1 MTGSLYARFI
11 KRLLDLL
18 FSSLGLIILAPVF
31 LAIAIAVRLDSDGS
45 VLFTQPR
52 VGKDGAI
59 FRLYKFRT
67 MITETMKDG
76 RQLDDEERLTRVGR
90 FLRRLSL
97 DELPQLINV
106 LNGTMSLIG
115 PRPLLVKYLP
125 YYTEEESKR
134 HSVLPGISGWAQVN
148 GRNAISWEDKFQYDL
163 EYVSR
168 ISFAFDVKIA
178 LMTVMKVFK
187 RSDIFLNRLADL
199 DVERRGRVCEN
210 SDI

>member
-1 MTGSLYARFI
+1 MLDVFFSL
-11 KRLLDLL
+11 
-18 FSSLGLIILAPVF
+18 LGLILLAPVF
-31 LAIAIAVRLDSDGS
+31 LAIAIAVRLDSKGP
-45 VLFTQPR
+45 VLFIQPR
-52 VGKDGAI
+52 VGKDRII

-90 FLRRLSL
+90 FLRWLSL

-106 LNGTMSLIG
+106 LNGTMSFIG

-125 YYTEEESKR
+125 YYTEEENKR

-148 GRNAISWEDKFQYDL
+148 GRNAISWEDKFRYDL
-163 EYVSR
+163 EYVNR

-178 LMTVMKVFK
+178 LMTVLKVIQ
-187 RSDIFLNRLADL
+187 RADIYLNRLMDL
-199 DVERRGRVCEN
+199 DLERRGQVCEN
-210 SDI
+210 SDL

>member
-1 MTGSLYARFI
+1 MTGTFYTRYI
-11 KRLLDLL
+11 KRLLDVF
-18 FSSLGLIILAPVF
+18 FSLLGLILLAPVF
-31 LAIAIAVRLDSDGS
+31 LAIAIAVRLDSKGP
-45 VLFTQPR
+45 VLFIQPR
-52 VGKDGAI
+52 VGKDRII

-90 FLRRLSL
+90 FLRWLSL

-106 LNGTMSLIG
+106 LNGTMSFIG

-125 YYTEEESKR
+125 YYTEEENKR

-148 GRNAISWEDKFQYDL
+148 GRNAISWEDKFRYDL
-163 EYVSR
+163 EYVNR

-178 LMTVMKVFK
+178 LMTVLKVIQ
-187 RSDIFLNRLADL
+187 RADIYLNRLMDL
-199 DVERRGRVCEN
+199 DLERRGQVCEN
-210 SDI
+210 SDL